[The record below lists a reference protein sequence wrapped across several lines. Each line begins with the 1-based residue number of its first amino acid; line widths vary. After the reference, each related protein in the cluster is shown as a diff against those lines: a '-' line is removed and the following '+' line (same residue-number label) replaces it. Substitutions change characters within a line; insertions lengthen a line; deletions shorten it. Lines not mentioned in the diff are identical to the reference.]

1 MTEIKYKLP
10 TSGPKGEEQS
20 FAIDRVA
27 RDVVRY
33 AMSRSTCIYNSPTC
47 CGIKEFS
54 PKRMLYELAAG
65 TSLVLNLSRTFN
77 NPNYNIRS
85 NDLFEIFRLGRAAG
99 PEMWEA
105 FGDAWRDYV
114 KDSGFVAG
122 AGFVAFAGRHRR
134 VSPPPASM
142 EEAACFADTYWGNAS
157 ENNYAALSGLLTIL
171 GFHRVG
177 DVGLNTSSDNF
188 VDLWVRPRGKNY
200 FLAKE

>member
-10 TSGPKGEEQS
+10 TSDPHGEEQS

-33 AMSRSTCIYNSPTC
+33 SMSRSTCIYNSPTC

-54 PKRMLYELAAG
+54 PKRMLYELITG
-65 TSLVLNLSRTFN
+65 SSLMSNIRSTLN
-77 NPNYNIRS
+77 NPNYSIRT
-85 NDLFEIFRLGRAAG
+85 NDLFEIFRLGREAG
-99 PEMWEA
+99 PEMWAA
-105 FGDAWRDYV
+105 FGNAWRDYV
-114 KDSGFVAG
+114 KESGFEGG
-122 AGFVAFAGRHRR
+122 AGLVAYAGRRR
-134 VSPPPASM
+134 RISPPPASM
-142 EEAACFADTYWGNAS
+142 EEAACFADTYWGNTS
-157 ENNYAALSGLLTIL
+157 ETNYQALSGLLTIL

-177 DVGLNTSSDNF
+177 DIGINTSSENF